1 MTGFMKKV
9 KTRGVVVLIGL
20 LSMGMG
26 AIGVTDPTQVPD
38 VAENYAVTVV
48 DQSDVSIALE
58 HFSFDGRTFLLGKLG
73 KAQISIEFDKIRS
86 VFFLRQDQDV
96 NAKVRLKNG
105 EVVEILI
112 EKKKP
117 FFGVSSFANVRIET
131 QDIKTITFQGKVENK
146 S

>member
-9 KTRGVVVLIGL
+9 KNRGVVVLIGL

-73 KAQISIEFDKIRS
+73 KAQISVEFEKIQS
-86 VFFLRQDQDV
+86 VLFMKQDQDV
-96 NAKVRLKNG
+96 KARVRLKNG
-105 EVVEILI
+105 EVIEIFI
-112 EKKKP
+112 ENRKP
-117 FFGVSSFANVRIET
+117 FFGVASFGNVRIEA
-131 QDIKTITFQGKVENK
+131 QDIKAITFERKVENK